1 GLHHMI
7 IKANVLKQTSSKY
20 QNASQF
26 AKENYNNLIKKAE
39 LLLSNRQAT
48 QAQVEELLNQIKAT
62 EQELDGRDRV
72 SSAENYSQSL
82 NDNDSLNTT
91 PINPPNQ
98 PQALIFKKGMTK
110 ESEVAQK
117 RALGVTSQTD
127 NQKVKTNKL
136 PKTGEST
143 PKITYTILLFSLSM
157 LGLATIKLKSIKRE

>member
-1 GLHHMI
+1 
-7 IKANVLKQTSSKY
+7 
-20 QNASQF
+20 
-26 AKENYNNLIKKAE
+26 NNLIKKAE

-117 RALGVTSQTD
+117 RVLGVTSQTD

-143 PKITYTILLFSLSM
+143 PNITYTVLLFSLSM
-157 LGLATIKLKSIKRE
+157 IG